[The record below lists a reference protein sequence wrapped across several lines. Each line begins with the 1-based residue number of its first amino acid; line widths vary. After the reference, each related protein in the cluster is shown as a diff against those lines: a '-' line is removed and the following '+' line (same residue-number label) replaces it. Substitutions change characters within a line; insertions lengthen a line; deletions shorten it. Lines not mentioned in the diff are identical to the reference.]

1 MPKKN
6 YVRLSLLAMASAIL
20 IATINAAHAQQWGY
34 ANELEEFL
42 QPLPPSTPGGKPAP
56 FAPLVLNAREIAKLG
71 LMRASLTETPWSSD
85 FWADLKG
92 SIADPYFETRK
103 GLFQRNRALW
113 SADTGAAKV
122 GNIFVRENRPTLIQR
137 SEMRKNLSLLSDA
150 KIDNF
155 SPSEKYDMLMG
166 DSNFTMTKNVVDMV
180 DVRAKYDLV
189 ALFSGVCHGWAPASL
204 SVPRPL
210 HAVSLMTP
218 FGRPVTFYPHD
229 IKALSTFLWGKSQ
242 SQSLLRTNGWKCQ
255 TGGQQD
261 ARGRSSDPRCFNAN
275 PAFFHL
281 VAVNQM
287 GLNKRGFIFDK
298 SFSETVWNHPA
309 YRYEFKFFNVN
320 DRLPYTG
327 LSFDEAKAVVTPS
340 MRDPFR
346 QYRAP
351 GTKAIIGVYATVY
364 FSVEN
369 RDPDHSLTDNASKD
383 KTDKMNLRYDLELGA
398 NDEIIGG
405 EWREY
410 ENPFKPN
417 IHEKR
422 AYTHP
427 SIIWIAPAG
436 MKVTSTADWQ
446 IEGTPWDG
454 KGLVPEAWRI
464 AALSASN
471 AKEYQPVE
479 GESVEIPAPQALGAV
494 VDLLVELSRK

>member
-1 MPKKN
+1 M
-6 YVRLSLLAMASAIL
+6 SAALLV
-20 IATINAAHAQQWGY
+20 ATFNAAHAQQWGY
-34 ANELEEFL
+34 ASELQEFL
-42 QPLPPSTPGGKPAP
+42 QPLPPSSPDVKPAP
-56 FAPLVLNAREIAKLG
+56 FAPLVLNAREIANRG
-71 LMRASLTETPWSSD
+71 LMKAQLAETPWSSD
-85 FWADLKG
+85 FWADVKG
-92 SIADPYFETRK
+92 SIADPYIETRK
-103 GLFQRNRALW
+103 GPLQRNRALW
-113 SADTGAAKV
+113 SADTAAAKV
-122 GNIFVRENRPTLIQR
+122 GNIFVRENRPALIAR
-137 SEMRKNLSLLSDA
+137 SEMRKDLNALSDA

-166 DSNFTMTKNVVDMV
+166 DADFTMTKNVVNMV

-204 SVPRPL
+204 TVPRPQ
-210 HAVSLMTP
+210 HAVTLMTP

-242 SQSLLRTNGWKCQ
+242 SQSQLRVNGWKCQ

-275 PAFFHL
+275 PAFLHL
-281 VAVNQM
+281 VAANQM

-298 SFSETVWNHPA
+298 SFSETVWNHPV
-309 YRYEFKFFNVN
+309 YRYEFKFFNVT
-320 DRLPYTG
+320 DRSPYTG
-327 LSFDEAKAVVTPS
+327 LSFEEAKAVVTPG

-351 GTKAIIGVYATVY
+351 GTKAIVGVYATVY

-369 RDPDHSLTDNASKD
+369 RDPDHSRTDDPSKD
-383 KTDKMNLRYDLELGA
+383 KTDKMHLRYDLELDA
-398 NDEIIGG
+398 NDQIIGG

-417 IHEKR
+417 ISETR

-436 MKVTSTADWQ
+436 MKVTSPADWQ
-446 IEGTPWDG
+446 IQGTKWDG
-454 KGLVPEAWRI
+454 KGIAPAAWRK
-464 AALSASN
+464 AALDASN

-479 GESVEIPAPQALGAV
+479 GKNVEIPSPQALGGV